1 MSYTCSS
8 LLACPTCGS
17 NCNYECDGG
26 ICKEVPRDDGLMS
39 NVSKTRGV
47 TSMGSTNLGP
57 LSEIGDKRVEKT
69 RFSPQQDG
77 PDSNAPK
84 LVKLRVC
91 AVPQGIT
98 MDNIGNRRYPRV
110 MATIDGRG
118 IVPSDGDYVGPI
130 NAPGSNYPCYRFQ
143 SGPLSAP
150 GWQFRLDYII
160 PPGSPGSMNL
170 IPGVHSLLKVNPSD
184 CCVSGG
190 LYGCTDP
197 QANNFNPQSSLDDGT
212 CTYRRISEEG
222 MSANTDGRERIV
234 NRKTERTNDY
244 MNEPTRGFDGEVPID
259 DGFVSNTYQGFSG
272 LWMTSDH

>member
-1 MSYTCSS
+1 MSYTCSN
-8 LLACPTCGS
+8 LLACPTCGP

-26 ICKEVPRDDGLMS
+26 ICKEVPRDDGFVS

-47 TSMGSTNLGP
+47 PSMGSTNFGP
-57 LSEIGDKRVEKT
+57 RGQRQTFRS
-69 RFSPQQDG
+69 FDG
-77 PDSNAPK
+77 AK
-84 LVKLRVC
+84 GVC

-160 PPGSPGSMNL
+160 PPGSPGSMSL
-170 IPGVHSLLKVNPSD
+170 IPGVHSLLTVNPSD
-184 CCVSGG
+184 CCNNPLQ